1 MGQQAPPPKRIAFAR
16 DRLIVGE
23 VLLAL
28 LMAIFERH
36 SRTLKRHFG
45 SSLQT
50 MAVGIAVLLSQL
62 AEEPLSI
69 QILAKALQIP
79 RREIELELQELVD
92 EGVLVKERGS
102 YAANPELFSDSLED
116 ARHVRRMRSIIL
128 GAAKKLETER

>member
-1 MGQQAPPPKRIAFAR
+1 MEQQATPPKRIAFAR

-62 AEEPLSI
+62 AEEPSSSRSWPKHCNSPGGRSSLRYRNSWT
-69 QILAKALQIP
+69 KA
-79 RREIELELQELVD
+79 
-92 EGVLVKERGS
+92 
-102 YAANPELFSDSLED
+102 FW
-116 ARHVRRMRSIIL
+116 
-128 GAAKKLETER
+128 

>member
-1 MGQQAPPPKRIAFAR
+1 MEKQAPPPKRIAFAR

-23 VLLAL
+23 VILAL

-69 QILAKALQIP
+69 QLLAKALQIP
-79 RREIELELQELVD
+79 RRAIELELQELVA
-92 EGVLVKERGS
+92 EGVLVKERDS
-102 YAANPELFSDSLED
+102 YVANPELFNETSED
-116 ARHVRRMRSIIL
+116 ARHVRRMRGIIL
-128 GAAKKLETER
+128 GAAKRLES